1 MNQTGIDADASA
13 RLRLVIGSRRAFAFI
28 AAFVAITVVADPG
41 LSAAV
46 PETFGPGKVNCQRL
60 DAGQSDC
67 LLTSLRVGQDD
78 NSVATFSAAALPA
91 AEQAMFQKWCSTAA
105 DDCTVRIEGVRQV
118 PGGSRLSSV
127 TSLRWTRL
135 RPPRNPAGA
144 RAGN

>member
-13 RLRLVIGSRRAFAFI
+13 RLRLVIGSRAAFAFT
-28 AAFVAITVVADPG
+28 AAFVAITVVAPG

-60 DAGQSDC
+60 IAGQSDC
-67 LLTSLRVGQDD
+67 LLTSLRVGQDS
-78 NSVATFSAAALPA
+78 NSVATFSLAALPA
-91 AEQAMFQKWCSTAA
+91 AEQAMFQKWCATAA

-135 RPPRNPAGA
+135 RPPRNQAAA